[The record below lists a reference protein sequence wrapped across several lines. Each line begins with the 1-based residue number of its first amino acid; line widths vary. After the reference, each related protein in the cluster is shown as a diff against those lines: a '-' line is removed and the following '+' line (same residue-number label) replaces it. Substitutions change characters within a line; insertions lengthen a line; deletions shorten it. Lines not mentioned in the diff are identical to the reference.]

1 MCNLFAMNTGLA
13 VTSPP
18 VAIGGLTADRAHNRG
33 LDLPLAQPAT
43 SDTLSPNETLA
54 REQAA
59 EGGEGVTYHRRRPAL
74 CVRALICFV

>member
-1 MCNLFAMNTGLA
+1 MCNLFAMNTGSA
-13 VTSPP
+13 VTSSP

-43 SDTLSPNETLA
+43 SDTFSPNETLA

-59 EGGEGVTYHRRRPAL
+59 EGGEG
-74 CVRALICFV
+74 